1 MRAFANARR
10 GSDLL
15 WSTIL
20 NSTLTDKISD
30 PIETKAGVLRFAL
43 EVDFNM
49 NSTQLKQFY
58 NIKGIIEDIQQASV
72 SVL

>member
-1 MRAFANARR
+1 MRAFANSRR

-58 NIKGIIEDIQQASV
+58 NIKGLIEDIQQASV